1 MHYLL
6 GKNTKFYP
14 FNLFDVK
21 NLDNLTAFISSLP
34 RKGYNHKN
42 FLF

>member
-6 GKNTKFYP
+6 SKNAKIYA
-14 FNLFDVK
+14 FDFFLAK
-21 NLDNLTAFISSLP
+21 KQDNLTAFISSLP
-34 RKGYNHKN
+34 RKGYNHSN